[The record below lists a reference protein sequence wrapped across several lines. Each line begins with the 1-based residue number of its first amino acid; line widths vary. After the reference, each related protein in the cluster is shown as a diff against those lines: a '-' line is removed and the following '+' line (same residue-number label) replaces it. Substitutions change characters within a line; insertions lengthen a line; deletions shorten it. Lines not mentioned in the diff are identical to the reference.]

1 MTKLDSVEAGQQ
13 FVCRK
18 GHRWRVAHVD
28 QANHPADAHIHL
40 KVEFSGAS
48 GPDATYLMRA
58 HEFRVL
64 ATSSAFRRLAT

>member
-18 GHRWRVAHVD
+18 GHRWCVAHVD
-28 QANHPADAHIHL
+28 QAIDPSDAHIHL

-64 ATSSAFRRLAT
+64 ATSSAFKRVAT